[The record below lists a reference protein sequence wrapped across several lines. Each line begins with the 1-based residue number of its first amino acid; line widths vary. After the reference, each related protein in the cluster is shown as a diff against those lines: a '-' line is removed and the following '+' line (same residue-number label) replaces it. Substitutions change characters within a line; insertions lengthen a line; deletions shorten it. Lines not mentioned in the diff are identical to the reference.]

1 MMDRRKE
8 ILLQAISISF
18 GILCLVAFQG
28 VIEHLL
34 GNSFQLLWYHPI
46 SFVLCGF
53 LCTIPYFIL
62 DILQLHPILSLILHI
77 FSVYAIVMLLG
88 SIFGWYADGQGAFLL
103 SIGYFMVYIFVW
115 IVTIWMGK
123 KDAKQI
129 NEALKEIQDKEV

>member
-34 GNSFQLLWYHPI
+34 GDSFRLLWYHPI

-53 LCTIPYFIL
+53 LCTIPYLIL
-62 DILQLHPILSLILHI
+62 DILPLHPIPSLILHI

-88 SIFGWYADGQGAFLL
+88 AICGWYEERQGAFLL
-103 SIGYFMVYIFVW
+103 SVGYFMVYIFVW
-115 IVTIWMGK
+115 FVMIWMGK

-129 NEALKEIQDKEV
+129 NEALKEIQDHEA